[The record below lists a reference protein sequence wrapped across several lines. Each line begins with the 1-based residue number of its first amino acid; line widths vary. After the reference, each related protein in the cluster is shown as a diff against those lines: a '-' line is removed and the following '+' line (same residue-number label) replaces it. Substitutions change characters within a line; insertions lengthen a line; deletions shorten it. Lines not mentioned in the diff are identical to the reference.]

1 LSGGIAVYAIVRS
14 GGHQYRVSPG
24 EIIEVERFDA
34 EPGSQVTLDEVLL
47 VSGDS
52 GVQVGNP
59 TVGGAKVLATVLRQ
73 TRGKKIIVFKF
84 KAKKRYRRK
93 TGHRQNLTRLSI
105 NEISIPEAKGKK

>member
-1 LSGGIAVYAIVRS
+1 MYAIVRS

-34 EPGSQVTLDEVLL
+34 EPGSQVELDEVLL
-47 VSGDS
+47 VSGDN
-52 GVQVGNP
+52 GVQVGSP
-59 TVGGAKVLATVLRQ
+59 TVAGAKVVATVLRQ
-73 TRGKKIIVFKF
+73 MRGKKLIIFKF

-105 NEISIPEAKGKK
+105 KEISVQEAKGKK

>member
-1 LSGGIAVYAIVRS
+1 VVYAIVRS
-14 GGHQYRVSPG
+14 GGHQFRVAPG

-34 EPGSQVTLDEVLL
+34 EPGSQVELGDVLL
-47 VSGDS
+47 VSGDN

-59 TVGGAKVLATVLRQ
+59 FVGGAKVLATVLGQ
-73 TRGKKIIVFKF
+73 TRGKKLLVFKF

-105 NEISIPEAKGKK
+105 KEISVQEAKSKK